1 MSSKKEKPISH
12 RRGPSMSRRSVLGAG
27 LAAAPLIVSR
37 HVLGG
42 PGYQAP
48 SDTLR
53 IAAVGV
59 GGMGRAYLR
68 GCENERI
75 VALCDLDHQRAA
87 QTFETYPS
95 ANRYHDFRR
104 MFDREANNIDAV
116 IVATPDHTHAIILMA
131 AIGLGKHIYCAKPIT
146 HTVAEGR
153 KVKQAILDNPHL
165 VTKSS
170 VQTSGTD
177 SARSST
183 ELLTSGVIGP
193 VKEVH
198 VWSDHPAYP
207 ASLLRPEE
215 TQTPPADMDWD
226 SWIGPAP
233 YRPYHSTYHPLRWRP
248 WWDFGSGAVGDMACH
263 TFHFYFKEL
272 QLESPA
278 TIYGSASTRQ
288 EGWFE
293 QRSTVECCSVANMV
307 TWEFPARGDLPPLN
321 VHWYDGGMKPHRPA
335 ELDHA
340 LALMPSGVLF
350 VGEKGK
356 LLTGYGGGYSFG
368 PRGTPRSGGLL
379 LPEGEFVDFEQP
391 APTLRRVEMEDHYTE
406 WTRACKAGEKTVCPV
421 EFGCEMTEVAQ
432 LGALALR
439 TGRVIEW
446 DAEAMRVTNSD
457 AADALID
464 PPYRAGWSL

>member
-1 MSSKKEKPISH
+1 MSSKKEKTISDIH
-12 RRGPSMSRRSVLGAG
+12 GKSMSRRSVLGAG

-42 PGYQAP
+42 PAYQAP

-59 GGMGRAYLR
+59 GGMGSVYLK
-68 GCENERI
+68 GCENEQI
-75 VALCDLDHQRAA
+75 VALCDLDDDRAA
-87 QTFETYPS
+87 KTFETYPS
-95 ANRYHDFRR
+95 ASRYHDFRR
-104 MFDREANNIDAV
+104 MFDREADNIDAV

-146 HTVAEGR
+146 HTVGEAR
-153 KVKQAILDNPHL
+153 KVKQSLLDNKHL
-165 VTKSS
+165 VTKAS
-170 VQTSGTD
+170 VQSSGTD
-177 SARSST
+177 KTRSST
-183 ELLTSGVIGP
+183 ELLTSGILGP

-207 ASLLRPEE
+207 CSLLRPDEV
-215 TQTPPADMDWD
+215 QTPPADMDWD
-226 SWIGPAP
+226 LWIGPAA

-272 QLESPA
+272 RLESPA

-288 EGWFE
+288 EGWFK
-293 QRSTVECCSVANMV
+293 QSSTVECASVASMV
-307 TWEFPARGDLPPLN
+307 TWEFPARGDLPPLSL
-321 VHWYDGGMKPHRPA
+321 HWYDGGMKPHRPA
-335 ELDHA
+335 ELDHR
-340 LALMPSGVLF
+340 LAMPPAGVLF

-356 LLTGYGGGYSFG
+356 LLTSYGGGYSFG

-379 LPEGEFVDFEQP
+379 LPEEEFEDFQQP
-391 APTLRRVEMEDHYTE
+391 VPSLRRVEDHYTE
-406 WTRACKAGEKTVCPV
+406 WTRACKTGGTTVCPV
-421 EFGCEMTEVAQ
+421 EFGCDMTEVAL

-439 TGRVIEW
+439 TGRLIEW
-446 DAEAMRVTNSD
+446 DSEAMKVTNSNT
-457 AADALID
+457 ADSLID